1 MEQDKQNLS
10 DMVKATMESWH
21 GRKVSPVYQLLS
33 NLQEPD

>member
-21 GRKVSPVYQLLS
+21 GRK
-33 NLQEPD
+33 EPGISVALEPAGA